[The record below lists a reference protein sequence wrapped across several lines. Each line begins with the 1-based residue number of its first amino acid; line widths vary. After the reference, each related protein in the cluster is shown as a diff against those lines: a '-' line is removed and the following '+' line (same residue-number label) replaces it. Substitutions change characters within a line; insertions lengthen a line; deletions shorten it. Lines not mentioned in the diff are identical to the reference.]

1 MNQYQMMRRVA
12 KTYAFVEDKTR
23 RRHYQRQWIRA
34 INILGDRYLLAVPV
48 ERKK

>member
-1 MNQYQMMRRVA
+1 MNQYQMMKRAIR
-12 KTYAFVEDKTR
+12 TWAFVEDKTR